1 MQPNRLKEPRKLVE
15 LKTFTSK
22 IKTVSFR
29 QVLWL
34 NTVCL
39 NLFRWYSSTTNYGT
53 LNQSPLSLLWQ
64 RCIWKLSQQKLDL
77 YCSGFDTHSMPA
89 CRLSVVNPPTEVG
102 LTASLV
108 ESQLL
113 ILLNLE
119 NRGLLVVLFLKM
131 YLSFTFK
138 CIFLEN
144 FVSVIEFLVFT
155 DSFIVH

>member
-1 MQPNRLKEPRKLVE
+1 
-15 LKTFTSK
+15 
-22 IKTVSFR
+22 
-29 QVLWL
+29 
-34 NTVCL
+34 
-39 NLFRWYSSTTNYGT
+39 
-53 LNQSPLSLLWQ
+53 
-64 RCIWKLSQQKLDL
+64 
-77 YCSGFDTHSMPA
+77 MPA

-119 NRGLLVVLFLKM
+119 NRGLLVVLFLKL